1 MAAAM
6 LATYP
11 EVFAGGALIAG
22 LPYGSATT
30 IPEAFDRM
38 RGHGGPSEQDL
49 QRVLRGASDH
59 QGPWPRISIWHGA
72 ADQTVAPSN
81 AEAIAAPVAGSPH
94 GLRKRRRVGKT
105 AGTACK
111 AGLA

>member
-1 MAAAM
+1 SAGGAMAAAM

-11 EVFAGGALIAG
+11 EVFSGGALIAG
-22 LPYGSATT
+22 LPYGSAAT

-49 QRVLRGASDH
+49 QRALRGASDH

-72 ADQTVAPSN
+72 A
-81 AEAIAAPVAGSPH
+81 
-94 GLRKRRRVGKT
+94 
-105 AGTACK
+105 
-111 AGLA
+111 